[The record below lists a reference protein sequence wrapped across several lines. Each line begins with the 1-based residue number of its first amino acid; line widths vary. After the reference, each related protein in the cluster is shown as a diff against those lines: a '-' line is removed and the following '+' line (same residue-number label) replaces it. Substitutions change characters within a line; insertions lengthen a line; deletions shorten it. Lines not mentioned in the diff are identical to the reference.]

1 MDTKRT
7 LRFFKTLLEDESL
20 LKPDSPFRYGISL
33 KSAKRILDSFSKKLV
48 GKPEIIWHYTQ
59 KSVLLR
65 IKTNYLTDN
74 KVKTYILTIETNKDK
89 KFKNFIK
96 EYFYLKFIFRI
107 LFHEEHIT
115 TKEIIEQIKVFS

>member
-7 LRFFKTLLEDESL
+7 LRFFKTLLENESL

-33 KSAKRILDSFSKKLV
+33 KSAKRILDSFSIKLV

-96 EYFYLKFIFRI
+96 EYFYLKMIFRI
-107 LFHEEHIT
+107 LFNEEHLTIKEFT
-115 TKEIIEQIKVFS
+115 TLFK